1 MFEYMYNKIGQDM
14 QLNFRDMLR
23 YVVIEEIGLDI

>member
-1 MFEYMYNKIGQDM
+1 MFEYTYDKIGQDM